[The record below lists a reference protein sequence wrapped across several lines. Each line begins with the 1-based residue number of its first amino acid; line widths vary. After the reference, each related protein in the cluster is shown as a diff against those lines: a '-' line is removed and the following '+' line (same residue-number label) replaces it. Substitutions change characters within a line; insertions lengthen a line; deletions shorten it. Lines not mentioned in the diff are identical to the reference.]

1 MPNTLFST
9 YSQGENRVTA
19 TILAVFE
26 RLSFAL
32 VERIVQA
39 LCQEPETALLLFSN
53 QPSGIQS
60 TPDAR
65 IRASFSYWFETKTQ
79 IGSVSGPQIIN
90 HLKALDEEKGVER
103 QRLLVLTP
111 DAAMPKVLESIGDS
125 RLAWAN
131 FDQLVSVID
140 EIVAVGEGWLMSDRP
155 LPTEQERTLLRELV
169 RFLVSE
175 KLIPVATDQVLVV
188 PARGA
193 IKEYLAHN
201 VYMCQPNRT
210 FQPCVRIAFYVD
222 GKIDR
227 RVPRI
232 LSQIDSVNLSETGIA
247 RQSAELQPQLIGL
260 LTQLVAA
267 KSDRL
272 GEDTK
277 VMFLTAPTD
286 ADTFV
291 LKQEVENDCKA
302 ANGKTTAFVQAQRYV
317 PFERLKTSPK
327 TTTLLV
333 GE

>member
-9 YSQGENRVTA
+9 YSQGENRVTS

-65 IRASFSYWFETKTQ
+65 IRASFSYWIETKTQ
-79 IGSVSGPQIIN
+79 VGSVSASQIMN
-90 HLKALDEEKGVER
+90 HLKALDQEKPVER

-111 DAAMPKVLESIGDS
+111 DAAMPKPLEKINDS
-125 RLAWAN
+125 RVAWAN
-131 FDQLVSVID
+131 FDQLVAVVD
-140 EIVAVGEGWLMSDRP
+140 EIVTVGEGWLMSDRP

-175 KLIPVATDQVLVV
+175 KLIGVATDQVLVV
-188 PARGA
+188 PARRA
-193 IKEYLAHN
+193 INEYLAHS

-210 FQPCVRIAFYVD
+210 FQPCARIAFYVS
-222 GKIDR
+222 GKIDI

-232 LSQIDSVNLSETGIA
+232 LEQIESVNLSDAGIA
-247 RQSAELQPQLIGL
+247 RQPASLQPQLTRL
-260 LTQLVAA
+260 LTELTAA

-272 GEDTK
+272 NEDTK
-277 VMFLTAPTD
+277 VMFLTPPT
-286 ADTFV
+286 AKETFK
-291 LKQEVENDCKA
+291 LKQEIENDCKS
-302 ANGKTTAFVQAQRYV
+302 ANGKTTAFVQGQRYV
-317 PFERLKTSPK
+317 PFSQLQTSPK
-327 TTTLLV
+327 TTTLLL
-333 GE
+333 GK